1 MIDYDQINLNEYAL
15 KLRRDGKTFKQIGDE
30 LGVSRER
37 ARQRVAWASRHE
49 DKLERHEAATTMGD
63 LFMSERAMNTIKNLS
78 ALDMT
83 FDEFLDNVSHKKM
96 MYTPNLGKVTA
107 KEIIN
112 TLKEKNVSKEKLAKW
127 EKKKT
132 KKKKRRDAGIPKGPE
147 EKYDTCQKY
156 VIDKGRRVMGRL
168 CNEPLTPKQKKF
180 CDKHKP

>member
-1 MIDYDQINLNEYAL
+1 
-15 KLRRDGKTFKQIGDE
+15 
-30 LGVSRER
+30 
-37 ARQRVAWASRHE
+37 
-49 DKLERHEAATTMGD
+49 
-63 LFMSERAMNTIKNLS
+63 MSERAMNTIKNLS

-132 KKKKRRDAGIPKGPE
+132 KKKK
-147 EKYDTCQKY
+147 T
-156 VIDKGRRVMGRL
+156 
-168 CNEPLTPKQKKF
+168 
-180 CDKHKP
+180 